1 MESGR
6 LWTMGKRLGLVEPLP
21 SSSVGR
27 QRWVS
32 ETQWPPC
39 RMVGLF
45 EGRHLLERDRYLA
58 VLKVILK
65 VWAQVVICLRGV
77 DEEVLRRVLVWGI
90 A

>member
-1 MESGR
+1 MNQ
-6 LWTMGKRLGLVEPLP
+6 TH
-21 SSSVGR
+21 
-27 QRWVS
+27 
-32 ETQWPPC
+32 
-39 RMVGLF
+39 
-45 EGRHLLERDRYLA
+45 RHLLERDRYLA